1 LGQSFR
7 IRVALLVNK
16 VGQMSVSKRK
26 QKNTDIERQKKIQRE
41 KEQKKKQL
49 RTGNI
54 PVKGQKK

>member
-1 LGQSFR
+1 
-7 IRVALLVNK
+7 
-16 VGQMSVSKRK
+16 MSVSKRK

-41 KEQKKKQL
+41 KEQKKKQM